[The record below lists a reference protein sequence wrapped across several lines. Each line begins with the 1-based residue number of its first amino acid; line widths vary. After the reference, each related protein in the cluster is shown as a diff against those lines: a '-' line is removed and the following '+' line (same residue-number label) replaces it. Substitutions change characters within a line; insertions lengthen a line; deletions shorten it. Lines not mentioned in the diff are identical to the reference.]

1 MKETEENCKKC
12 HAELIIFKVW
22 GKPNWWWC
30 QNCDAVYDEN
40 FVYKGSRSDLEYKES
55 NNLYL

>member
-1 MKETEENCKKC
+1 MKTEENCKKC
-12 HAELIIFKVW
+12 NSELIILKVW

-40 FVYKGSRSDLEYKES
+40 FIYKGSRSDLENKES
-55 NNLYL
+55 NNL

>member
-1 MKETEENCKKC
+1 MKTEENCKKC

-22 GKPNWWWC
+22 GKPNWFWC
-30 QNCDAVYDEN
+30 QNCDSVYDEN

-55 NNLYL
+55 YENR